1 MGFPRAIGHGLP
13 LGFSCLLFPLTETL
27 FPTIFV
33 RIYSHTFWFLFE
45 GHSDKK
51 IFLGPLIM
59 LMLLSWKTHDL
70 SLLYYYVFK
79 ILWHHWMTYIS
90 YLFAYHPRLDY
101 NSMMMGIFACVV
113 LCSAPSV
120 WHTIDDQWKFSK
132 WVDKWIR
139 EVGWVRGGLGIQV
152 GVQTWR
158 DKGKI

>member
-1 MGFPRAIGHGLP
+1 MGFPHAISHGLP
-13 LGFSCLLFPLTETL
+13 LGPSHLLFPRTETL
-27 FPTIFV
+27 FPMIFV
-33 RIYSHTFWFLFE
+33 GIYSHTSWFLFE
-45 GHSDKK
+45 GHSEKK
-51 IFLGPLIM
+51 IFLGSLIM

-70 SLLYYYVFK
+70 SLLYYFFK
-79 ILWHHWMTYIS
+79 ILCHHWMNYIF

-101 NSMMMGIFACVV
+101 NSMMMGIFACFV

-120 WHTIDDQWKFSK
+120 WHTIDDQWTFSK

-158 DKGKI
+158 EKGKI